1 MFWDNKTV
9 TLFNRFYD
17 GTKECW
23 YPTLLSG
30 VDLVVTK
37 GINVSQGNTADAD
50 TAKLY
55 ADDTVLQKRYLAPL
69 VYARQEHP
77 EEYMTFT
84 DGKDFFVEGD
94 ATSQDTDKANFFEY
108 MRKQYDNI
116 FKVASVARYEDVL
129 PHFEVGG
136 K

>member
-37 GINVSQGNTADAD
+37 GINVSQGNKADAD

-55 ADDTVLQKRYLAPL
+55 VDEAVLQKRYLAPL
-69 VYARQEHP
+69 VYARQEQP

-84 DGKDFFVEGD
+84 EGKDFFVEGD

>member
-37 GINVSQGNTADAD
+37 GINVSQGNKADAD

-55 ADDTVLQKRYLAPL
+55 VDDVVLQKRYLAPL

-84 DGKDFFVEGD
+84 EGKDFFVEGD

>member
-1 MFWDNKTV
+1 
-9 TLFNRFYD
+9 
-17 GTKECW
+17 
-23 YPTLLSG
+23 
-30 VDLVVTK
+30 
-37 GINVSQGNTADAD
+37 
-50 TAKLY
+50 
-55 ADDTVLQKRYLAPL
+55 
-69 VYARQEHP
+69 
-77 EEYMTFT
+77 MTFT
-84 DGKDFFVEGD
+84 EGKDFFVEGD

>member
-23 YPTLLSG
+23 YPTLL
-30 VDLVVTK
+30 
-37 GINVSQGNTADAD
+37 
-50 TAKLY
+50 
-55 ADDTVLQKRYLAPL
+55 
-69 VYARQEHP
+69 
-77 EEYMTFT
+77 
-84 DGKDFFVEGD
+84 
-94 ATSQDTDKANFFEY
+94 NFFEY

>member
-37 GINVSQGNTADAD
+37 GINVSQGSTADAD

-55 ADDTVLQKRYLAPL
+55 VDDTVLQKRYLAPL

>member
-55 ADDTVLQKRYLAPL
+55 VEDAVLQKRYLAPL

-84 DGKDFFVEGD
+84 EGKDFFVEGD

-108 MRKQYDNI
+108 MRKRYDNI

>member
-30 VDLVVTK
+30 VDLVVTNI
-37 GINVSQGNTADAD
+37 INIKQGNKADAD

-55 ADDTVLQKRYLAPL
+55 VDDAVLQKRYLAPL

-84 DGKDFFVEGD
+84 EGKDYFVEGD

>member
-37 GINVSQGNTADAD
+37 GINVSQGNKADAD

-55 ADDTVLQKRYLAPL
+55 VDDAVLQKRYLAPSICQAGAPRG
-69 VYARQEHP
+69 VYDLYR
-77 EEYMTFT
+77 
-84 DGKDFFVEGD
+84 GKGF
-94 ATSQDTDKANFFEY
+94 
-108 MRKQYDNI
+108 
-116 FKVASVARYEDVL
+116 L
-129 PHFEVGG
+129 CGG
-136 K
+136 

>member
-37 GINVSQGNTADAD
+37 GINVSQGNKADAD

-55 ADDTVLQKRYLAPL
+55 VDDAVLQKRYLAPL

-84 DGKDFFVEGD
+84 EGKDFFVEGD

-116 FKVASVARYEDVL
+116 FKVTSVARYEDVL

>member
-37 GINVSQGNTADAD
+37 GINVSQGNKADAD

-55 ADDTVLQKRYLAPL
+55 VEDAVLQKRYLAPL

-84 DGKDFFVEGD
+84 EGKDFFVEGD

-116 FKVASVARYEDVL
+116 FKVASVVRYEDVL